1 MRNFLIT
8 TIFII
13 VSNFI
18 FGQTFVTA
26 NYYEFGFVDT
36 LTQDVVWNEKVKM
49 DPTLISIGSRNL
61 KIYTEKF
68 QQFFFNSQRY
78 DLYEYDLYGVKGYY
92 YKSYSADGEECVIYV
107 YSEGDG
113 SKYLEIEHKSYVIKY
128 SIVDLE

>member
-8 TIFII
+8 TIFIV

-18 FGQTFVTA
+18 FGQTFATA

-36 LTQDVVWNEKVKM
+36 LTQDVVWSDKVKM
-49 DPTLISIGSRNL
+49 DPTLISMGSRNL
-61 KIYTEKF
+61 RIHTEKF

-78 DLYEYDLYGVKGYY
+78 DLYEVKGYY

-107 YSEGDG
+107 YSEDDG

-128 SIVDLE
+128 SIVDLEQ